1 MRGRVAR
8 NVFALGSAGLVV
20 LGIAGCNQSKPEEG
34 GTAQANL
41 KIRPRPGAYWYP
53 IRPDPKV
60 GVWTD
65 DYASIMRV
73 FLPLRPDRSAD

>member
-1 MRGRVAR
+1 VRGRVAR

-41 KIRPRPGAYWYP
+41 KIVEQVQIDENGKEVKTAGGTAPA
-53 IRPDPKV
+53 DPACDGKA
-60 GVWTD
+60 T
-65 DYASIMRV
+65 
-73 FLPLRPDRSAD
+73 